1 MTDRKIDVVVVDDH
15 PAVLAGLGHALS
27 SSGTIRI
34 AGQARSSSEL
44 WPILN
49 NVRCDVL
56 ISDYSMPSGDS
67 VDGTK
72 LLNQVQRKH
81 PDIKIVVL
89 TMLDSSAV
97 VQTLVSDG
105 ISGIISKSDSLAH
118 VHAAVHAAHAGG
130 KYYSPTI
137 HTVASSIRSSSRH
150 GQGRAVLSPCE
161 AEVVRLHT
169 QGMKIT
175 EIAERLHRSKKTISA
190 QKAKAMEK
198 LGIRREMDLLR
209 YAMESGLISAGGVV
223 APQAQEAAT
232 A

>member
-1 MTDRKIDVVVVDDH
+1 MIDRKIDVAIIDDH
-15 PAVLAGLGHALS
+15 PAILTGLEHALS
-27 SSGTIRI
+27 SSGTIRVT
-34 AGQARSSSEL
+34 GQARNSNEL

-49 NVRCDVL
+49 TARCDVL
-56 ISDYSMPSGDS
+56 LTDYSMPSGDAI
-67 VDGTK
+67 DGTK
-72 LLNQVQRKH
+72 LVNQVQRKY
-81 PDIKIVVL
+81 PDIKIVVV
-89 TMLDSSAV
+89 TMLESSAV
-97 VQTLVSDG
+97 VRTLMSQG
-105 ISGIISKSDSLAH
+105 IAGVISKSDSLAH
-118 VHAAVHAAHAGG
+118 VHTAIHAAHAGG

-137 HTVASSIRSSSRH
+137 HGLASTPRTSSR
-150 GQGRAVLSPCE
+150 GNYKPAVLSPCE

-209 YAMESGLISAGGVV
+209 YAMESGLISAGGIVS
-223 APQAQEAAT
+223 PQTEEAAT